1 MNLIILNLYYLV
13 ILFSII
19 GYGYFLSNIL
29 KLYINVKEIVI
40 FGILGIIFLTF
51 ISYLTNIFSPHG
63 FVHNII
69 IHSIGIILFL
79 SAVKSEVIIKKKIY
93 VIAILSIIIVCFS
106 LLSKT
111 HDDFGWYHLP
121 YTLNLSQNKF
131 QYGLGHFNHG
141 FRTPSSLFYLN
152 SLFYLPGIKFYS
164 FNFAQLYIFQFSLIY
179 FYKKIFNKENNNSF
193 EIFYSLLAFIFIS
206 VVFYRLAEHGT
217 DRSGQTLLFIVIVLI
232 LNILSK
238 NLVETKKINL
248 IILLLVYLITIKTY
262 FIIFILLMLPILM
275 FIKKDYLIYKKIFF
289 SKTIAFSILFLF
301 LHFHI
306 QLANSGCLLY
316 PMSFTCYPDFIWSIN
331 KNEIMIM
338 GQWYELWSKSGAN
351 PNFRVENPAE
361 YINQFN
367 WISNWMSNYFFNKM
381 SDLILGIILI
391 LIITY
396 LLFRKKSIK
405 NKKKIKITGI
415 SYAFF
420 FLFLI
425 WFTKF
430 PQLRYG
436 GFIIIANLFFLPA
449 CFYLFNYEIN
459 KKTLLSAKYL
469 IAISLII
476 FIGRNL
482 DRLYLEINSYN
493 YKPIKN
499 AFFHID
505 NYEYEAIKL
514 NDNIILN
521 RTKGSCWATKQPC
534 THRDGIKAIKKYN
547 YVIYN

>member
-1 MNLIILNLYYLV
+1 MNLIILNLYYLI

-29 KLYINVKEIVI
+29 KLNINAKEVVL

-63 FVHNII
+63 FTHNII
-69 IHSIGIILFL
+69 VHSIGIIIFL
-79 SAVKSEVIIKKKIY
+79 SAIKSEAILKKKIY
-93 VIAILSIIIVCFS
+93 VIVILSIIIVCFS

-164 FNFAQLYIFQFSLIY
+164 FNFAQLYIFLFSLIY
-179 FYKKIFNKENNNSF
+179 FYKKIFNRKNSSF
-193 EIFYSLLAFIFIS
+193 VFFYSLLAFIFIS

-217 DRSGQTLLFIVIVLI
+217 DRSGQALLFIVIVLI
-232 LNILSK
+232 LEILSK
-238 NLVETKKINL
+238 NLIEIKKINI

-262 FIIFILLMLPILM
+262 FVIFILLMLPILM
-275 FIKKDYLIYKKIFF
+275 LIKSDYSIYKKIFF
-289 SKTIAFSILFLF
+289 SKTIILSVLFLF
-301 LHFHI
+301 LHFHV

-316 PMSFTCYPDFIWSIN
+316 PMNFTCYSDFTWSIN
-331 KNEIMIM
+331 RTEITNM
-338 GQWYELWSKSGAN
+338 GQWYELWAKSGAN
-351 PNFRVENPAE
+351 PNFRVENPTE
-361 YINQFN
+361 YVSQFN
-367 WISNWMSNYFFNKM
+367 WVSNWMSNYFFNKM

-391 LIITY
+391 LVICF
-396 LLFRKKSIK
+396 LLFKKK
-405 NKKKIKITGI
+405 NKKINKQIKIYGL
-415 SYAFF
+415 SYAILL
-420 FLFLI
+420 LFLI

-449 CFYLFNYEIN
+449 CLFLLNYQLN
-459 KKTLLSAKYL
+459 KKVLKSAKYIVAL
-469 IAISLII
+469 SLII
-476 FIGRNL
+476 FAGRNI

-493 YKPIKN
+493 YKPFKN

-505 NYEYEAIKL
+505 SYKYNEIKL
-514 NDNIILN
+514 NSNIILN
-521 RTKGSCWATKQPC
+521 RTEGSCWATEQPC
-534 THRDGIKAIKKYN
+534 THRGGIKAIKKYN
-547 YVIYN
+547 YVIYY